1 MRQWTVFAVTA
12 LVLVVG
18 NSQASNQLEG
28 CPDPKVIADAL
39 EKIKDAGWQNVSLQ
53 RLREVWP
60 TELSAADC
68 GAEASLS
75 AWSKDRIIKDHCQ
88 CCTTFFFVQQDQSET
103 KGERLQ
109 NIVINYTGR
118 RREEIVAAARGLAR
132 ATGLGDSDLATVGN
146 DTVQNFTWKGTRG
159 NDKDDLY
166 GLEVRFTRQGAL
178 WELYFNVS
186 RHTIAPP
193 SAGKP

>member
-1 MRQWTVFAVTA
+1 MRQWRVFAFTA

-28 CPDPKVIADAL
+28 CPDPKVIAEAL

-88 CCTTFFFVQQDQSET
+88 CCTTFFFCT
-103 KGERLQ
+103 ARP
-109 NIVINYTGR
+109 GR
-118 RREEIVAAARGLAR
+118 NEG
-132 ATGLGDSDLATVGN
+132 
-146 DTVQNFTWKGTRG
+146 
-159 NDKDDLY
+159 
-166 GLEVRFTRQGAL
+166 
-178 WELYFNVS
+178 
-186 RHTIAPP
+186 
-193 SAGKP
+193 